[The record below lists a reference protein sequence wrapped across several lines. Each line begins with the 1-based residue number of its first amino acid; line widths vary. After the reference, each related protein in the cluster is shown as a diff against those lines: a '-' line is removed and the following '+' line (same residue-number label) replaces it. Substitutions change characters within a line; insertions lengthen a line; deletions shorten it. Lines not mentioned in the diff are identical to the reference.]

1 MREALG
7 MGPVT
12 TKDRAAW
19 LRQAN
24 QLERDLV
31 DLRKRGKHSMVK
43 DLETTIKALR
53 DAAKA

>member
-12 TKDRAAW
+12 KEDRAAW
-19 LRQAN
+19 LRQAK